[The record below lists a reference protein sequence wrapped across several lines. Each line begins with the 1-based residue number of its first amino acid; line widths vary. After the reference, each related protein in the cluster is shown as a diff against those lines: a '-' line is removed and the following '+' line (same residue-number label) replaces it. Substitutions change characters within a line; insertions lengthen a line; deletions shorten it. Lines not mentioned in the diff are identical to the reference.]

1 MFGFRP
7 HRMHTSTPWGL
18 WKAHNTVIYSVLR
31 SRQFYLSALCRAE
44 VCARTRTKAYNT
56 PTNIRK
62 FPLDGK
68 YLHLFFNKTHHGFN
82 KNFHGRDFYRFSAN
96 ISMRKRAHKPPNTN
110 NFYPR
115 KFKSHIPELFWV
127 QSPLALL
134 VVPSFI
140 IRPPGSEKVKF
151 A

>member
-1 MFGFRP
+1 
-7 HRMHTSTPWGL
+7 MHTSTPRGL
-18 WKAHNTVIYSVLR
+18 WKAHNIVIYSVLR

-62 FPLDGK
+62 FPLNGK

-96 ISMRKRAHKPPNTN
+96 ISMRKRVHKPPNIN

-115 KFKSHIPELFWV
+115 KFKFLHSRT
-127 QSPLALL
+127 LL
-134 VVPSFI
+134 SAKLS
-140 IRPPGSEKVKF
+140 RPARRAEFYYKTTILREG
-151 A
+151 

>member
-1 MFGFRP
+1 
-7 HRMHTSTPWGL
+7 MHTSIPRGL

-31 SRQFYLSALCRAE
+31 SRQFYSSALYRAE

-62 FPLDGK
+62 FPLNGK

-96 ISMRKRAHKPPNTN
+96 ISMRKRVHKPPNIN
-110 NFYPR
+110 NFYPQ
-115 KFKSHIPELFWV
+115 KFKFLHSRTLLGAKLSRPARHAEFYYKTTIPRE
-127 QSPLALL
+127 
-134 VVPSFI
+134 
-140 IRPPGSEKVKF
+140 G
-151 A
+151 